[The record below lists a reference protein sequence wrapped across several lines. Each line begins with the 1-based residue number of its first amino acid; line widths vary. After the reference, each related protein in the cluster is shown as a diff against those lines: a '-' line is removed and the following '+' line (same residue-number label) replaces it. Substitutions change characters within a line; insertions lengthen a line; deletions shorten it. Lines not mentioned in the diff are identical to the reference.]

1 MAIWW
6 KQAHPKSLIKVAGDL
21 EWKDYKKDRLK
32 GGIEMLENIKKAL
45 AKTLRKMI
53 HFDRLT

>member
-1 MAIWW
+1 MEETDPSEIFN
-6 KQAHPKSLIKVAGDL
+6 QSGCRL